1 MQYNEN
7 VSQISYFRQISQ
19 IMKTGDLVSVIDDN
33 LRGTISNIKEKKV
46 TIVDEHGFEY
56 VYNAS
61 ELVVQEAT
69 IYDEMQTVMKK
80 ERSKP
85 SHGRKKFRPFFM
97 TKF

>member
-33 LRGTISNIKEKKV
+33 LRGTITNIKEKKV

-56 VYNAS
+56 VYNA
-61 ELVVQEAT
+61 
-69 IYDEMQTVMKK
+69 
-80 ERSKP
+80 
-85 SHGRKKFRPFFM
+85 
-97 TKF
+97 